1 MNLSESFKHQKISKE
16 QLWFSSHKH
25 RNNIN
30 SREQHTEILTHINST
45 KKKRKSHS
53 THFLVAL
60 HRQRLTWE
68 RGVKDL

>member
-30 SREQHTEILTHINST
+30 SREKHTEILTHIY
-45 KKKRKSHS
+45 
-53 THFLVAL
+53 
-60 HRQRLTWE
+60 
-68 RGVKDL
+68 

>member
-30 SREQHTEILTHINST
+30 SREKHTEILTHINSI
-45 KKKRKSHS
+45 KKKESLTPRTFLQLCTGKDSHGKG
-53 THFLVAL
+53 
-60 HRQRLTWE
+60 E
-68 RGVKDL
+68 